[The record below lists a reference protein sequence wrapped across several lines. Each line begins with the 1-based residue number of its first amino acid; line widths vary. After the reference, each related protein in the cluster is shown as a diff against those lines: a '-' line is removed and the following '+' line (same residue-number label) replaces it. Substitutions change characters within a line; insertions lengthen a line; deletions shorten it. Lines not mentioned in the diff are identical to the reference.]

1 MNVKIHIVFR
11 VIVGLYAAAVGFLCF
26 ADFDPAFIQEQSQLL
41 HLTDK
46 DVHFLMFLPFVP
58 LMYLAFA
65 SYRWNFGKTALFSAA
80 MLVTAAA
87 VASMIE
93 LIQGQTEYRG
103 EDLWDAVAGIA
114 GAAIGMVALLVVKA
128 VILRRGRACPK
139 DRCSSGERTSES
151 AGPKNGGPKN
161 CSGGTAAAKV
171 KGAGMMAAVTLAS
184 AFLLSMTAAPETAAQ
199 NRSEFRE
206 CCDSLTARLQRR
218 TGVRSDD
225 LKLRK
230 VLRRGRQIDF
240 YFEQTL
246 GDYPWHEGDVEWFR
260 KELKSCFPKKYSGR
274 TVGEVF
280 SKRSPLKDF
289 VTPELTYDGVP
300 AKSLNRVSD
309 PAARETD
316 IVRKVGA
323 MEFSKGLEHRNIA
336 LWQSHGYYYEQSL
349 DRWEWQRAC
358 LFQTVEDMFTQ
369 SFVLPFLVPML
380 ENAGAYVMLP
390 RERDLNSAE
399 YIIDND
405 LAETSRTKGSFRAE
419 GDWKIAG
426 PGFADRTETIRDGD
440 NPFFAGTFLSAEC
453 GKKSK
458 KGTMPK
464 VLWRPEIARE
474 GEYAVYVAYRSL
486 PESTESA
493 HYTVRHLGGSS
504 EFLVNQRIGGGTWI
518 YLGTFPFGKGKDG
531 CVILDGGASGSKGVV
546 CADAVRFGGGMGNV
560 ARGGSADGGTAAT
573 GESAQ
578 VTAGE
583 NAQPDGEVSGMPR
596 FAEAARYSLQWYGAP
611 ERVWSQNEGKS
622 DYRDDYM
629 CRGIWTDWLSGGA
642 RMNRK
647 ADGLGIPID
656 LCFAFHTDAGTAAR
670 DTTIGTLAIY
680 TSVSEGK
687 TELPS
692 GERRITSREYA
703 DIVQSQIVADIRAT
717 YDQDWTRR
725 GTKDRSYL
733 ESRTPAAPSMILE
746 LLSHQNFNDMKFGLD
761 PAFRFLV
768 SRSAYKGMLKY
779 LSNRYGCPYAVQ
791 PLPVRSFAT
800 ELGDVGDNGYSVTIS
815 WCPREDRL
823 EPTAKPKG
831 YILSTRIDDGVF
843 DDGMVMKNTKAAADG
858 RISYSLKL
866 EKGHV
871 YSFRVTA
878 FNDGGKSFPSE
889 TLSVGLPKGNNAGNV
904 MIVNNFT
911 RVAAPSWIDTPEYA
925 GFDSRNGGGVDYGR
939 RINYVGEM
947 YQFRRD
953 LQWRDDDAPGF
964 GASWTDMAA
973 SLPAGNSFDYP
984 AVHGREFM
992 KLGHGFV
999 SMSSEAF
1006 EALGAND
1013 PGTDGIGTGNGD
1025 GTTAITAGSR
1035 IQVLD
1040 LICGKQGTTPRGTG
1054 KAEPMF
1060 GVFPEGLQQR
1070 LREFTEGGGC
1080 LIVSGANIGTD
1091 LGEGIYQDCVGTG
1104 AEFAAQVLGF
1114 RPMNGHGSRC
1124 GEYRWT
1130 SDGRRGATGKFY
1142 NTPNTRSYSVETP
1155 DGIVP
1160 ANTAGKT
1167 FLRYSD
1173 TGISAGVAYDGG
1185 CYRTVCV
1192 GFPIETVA
1200 DENEMKNILEY
1211 CLEFFSR

>member
-1 MNVKIHIVFR
+1 MRGKLHIAFKFV
-11 VIVGLYAAAVGFLCF
+11 VLIYAAIVGVLCF
-26 ADFDPAFIQEQSQLL
+26 ADFDPTFIQEQSQLL

-65 SYRWNFGKTALFSAA
+65 SYKWSFRKTMLFSAV
-80 MLVTAAA
+80 MLVTAVA

-114 GAAIGMVALLVVKA
+114 GAGAGMVALLAVKA
-128 VILRRGRACPK
+128 VAASRRKERPKGKVMADDGSAPAEGNGSGRSACM
-139 DRCSSGERTSES
+139 TVS
-151 AGPKNGGPKN
+151 A
-161 CSGGTAAAKV
+161 
-171 KGAGMMAAVTLAS
+171 TLAS
-184 AFLLSMTAAPETAAQ
+184 ALLLAMSTAPETAAQ
-199 NRSEFRE
+199 SRDEFKE

-230 VLRRGRQIDF
+230 VLRRGRQLDF

-246 GDYPWHEGDVEWFR
+246 GDYPWHDGDVECFR

-289 VTPELTYDGVP
+289 VTPRLTYDGVP

-309 PAARETD
+309 PAVRETD
-316 IVRKVGA
+316 IVRKVGT

-336 LWQSHGYYYEQSL
+336 LWQSHGYYYELSL

-405 LAETSRTKGSFRAE
+405 ISETSRTKGSFRVE

-426 PGFADRTETIRDGD
+426 PGFADRTEVIQDGD

-464 VLWRPEIARE
+464 AVWRPDIAQD
-474 GEYAVYVAYRSL
+474 GEYAIYVAYRSL

-493 HYTVRHLGGSS
+493 HYIVKHLGGSS

-518 YLGTFPFGKGKDG
+518 YLGTFPFDKGKDG
-531 CVILDGGASGSKGVV
+531 CVILDGGASGGKGVV

-560 ARGGSADGGTAAT
+560 ARGGSADGGTAVT
-573 GESAQ
+573 GEGAQ

-629 CRGIWTDWLSGGA
+629 CRGTWTDWLSGGS

-656 LCFAFHTDAGTAAR
+656 LSFAFHTDAGTAAR

-717 YDQDWTRR
+717 YDKDWTRR

-733 ESRTPAAPSMILE
+733 ESRTPTAPSMILE

-768 SRSAYKGMLKY
+768 SRSAYKGILKY

-800 ELGDVGDNGYSVTIS
+800 ELGTVGDDEYSATLS
-815 WCPREDRL
+815 WLPREDSL

-871 YSFRVTA
+871 YSFRITA

-889 TLSVGLPKGNNAGNV
+889 TLSVGLPKGKNAGDV
-904 MIVNNFT
+904 LIVNNFT
-911 RVAAPSWIDTPEYA
+911 RVAAPSYIDTQEYA
-925 GFDSRNGGGVDYGR
+925 GFDSRNGGGVDYIR
-939 RINYVGEM
+939 RINYIGEM

-953 LQWRDDDAPGF
+953 IQWKDDDAPGF

-1006 EALGAND
+1006 EAFGAND
-1013 PGTDGIGTGNGD
+1013 PGTNGIGTGNGD

-1070 LREFTEGGGC
+1070 MREFTEGGGC

-1091 LGEGIYQDCVGTG
+1091 LGEGIYPDGFGTG

-1114 RPMNGHGSRC
+1114 RPMNGHASRC
-1124 GEYRWT
+1124 GEYRWVGG
-1130 SDGRRGATGKFY
+1130 GRREASGKFT
-1142 NTPNTRSYSVETP
+1142 NTPNAKCYCVEAP

-1160 ANTAGKT
+1160 ANTSGRT
-1167 FLRYSD
+1167 FLRYRD
-1173 TGISAGVAYDGG
+1173 TGISAGVTYDGG
-1185 CYRTVCV
+1185 GYRTVCI
-1192 GFPIETVA
+1192 GFPIETVS
-1200 DENEMKNILEY
+1200 DEKEMRHILEY
-1211 CLEFFSR
+1211 CLDFFNK

>member
-1 MNVKIHIVFR
+1 MNVKIHIVFK
-11 VIVGLYAAAVGFLCF
+11 VIVGLYAVAIGFLCF
-26 ADFDPAFIQEQSQLL
+26 AKFDPAFIQEQSQLL

-65 SYRWNFGKTALFSAA
+65 SYKWSFRKTMLFSVV
-80 MLVTAAA
+80 MLVTAVAA
-87 VASMIE
+87 ASMIE

-114 GAAIGMVALLVVKA
+114 GAATGMAGLLA
-128 VILRRGRACPK
+128 VTAIMASRRK
-139 DRCSSGERTSES
+139 ERQ
-151 AGPKNGGPKN
+151 
-161 CSGGTAAAKV
+161 KV
-171 KGAGMMAAVTLAS
+171 KGRADGGSASAEGNGRGRSAYMTVSAALAS
-184 AFLLSMTAAPETAAQ
+184 ALLLAMTAAPDTSAQ

-206 CCDSLTARLQRR
+206 CCDSLTVRLQRR

-230 VLRRGRQIDF
+230 VLRRGRQLDF

-289 VTPELTYDGVP
+289 VTPRLTYDGAP

-390 RERDLNSAE
+390 RERDLNSEE

-405 LAETSRTKGSFRAE
+405 LSETSRTKGSFSVE

-426 PGFADRTETIRDGD
+426 PGFADKEEVIHDGD
-440 NPFFAGTFLSAEC
+440 NTFFAGTFLSAEC

-458 KGTMPK
+458 KGTSPK
-464 VLWRPEIARE
+464 AVWRPDIARE
-474 GEYAVYVAYRSL
+474 GEYAVYIAYRSL

-531 CVILDGGASGSKGVV
+531 CVVLDGGATGSKGVV
-546 CADAVRFGGGMGNV
+546 CADAVRFGGGIGNV
-560 ARGGSADGGTAAT
+560 ARGISPDGGTAAT
-573 GESAQ
+573 TESAQ
-578 VTAGE
+578 RA
-583 NAQPDGEVSGMPR
+583 AGEVSGMPR

-611 ERVWSQNEGKS
+611 ERVWSQNEGRS

-629 CRGIWTDWLSGGA
+629 CRGTWTDWLSGGS

-647 ADGLGIPID
+647 AEGLGIPID
-656 LCFAFHTDAGTAAR
+656 LSFAFHTDAGTAAR

-703 DIVQSQIVADIRAT
+703 DIVQSQIVEDIRAT
-717 YDQDWTRR
+717 YDPDWTRR

-733 ESRTPAAPSMILE
+733 ESRTPTAPSMILE

-779 LSNRYGCPYAVQ
+779 LSNRYGSPYAVQ

-800 ELGDVGDNGYSVTIS
+800 EIGDADENGYSVTLS
-815 WCPREDRL
+815 WLPREDSL
-823 EPTAKPKG
+823 EPTAKPGG
-831 YILSTRIDDGVF
+831 YILSTRLDDGVF
-843 DDGMVMKNTKAAADG
+843 DEGIVMKNMKTAADG

-889 TLSVGLPKGNNAGNV
+889 TLSVGLPKGKNAGNV
-904 MIVNNFT
+904 LIVNNFT
-911 RVAAPSWIDTPEYA
+911 RVAAPSYIDTPEYA
-925 GFDSRNGGGVDYGR
+925 GFDSRNGGGVDYIR
-939 RINYVGEM
+939 RINYIGEM

-953 LQWRDDDAPGF
+953 LQWKDDDAPGF

-973 SLPAGNSFDYP
+973 SVLAGNSFDYP

-1006 EALGAND
+1006 VASGTNNPGANQ
-1013 PGTDGIGTGNGD
+1013 I
-1025 GTTAITAGSR
+1025 
-1035 IQVLD
+1035 LD

-1054 KAEPMF
+1054 KAEPVF

-1070 LREFTEGGGC
+1070 LREFTEEGGC

-1091 LGEGIYQDCVGTG
+1091 LGEGIYQDCAGTG

-1114 RPMNGHGSRC
+1114 RPMNGHASRC
-1124 GEYRWT
+1124 GEYRWVGG
-1130 SDGRRGATGKFY
+1130 GRREAYGKFA
-1142 NTPNTRSYSVETP
+1142 NTPDSGRYCVEAP

-1160 ANTAGKT
+1160 ANTAGRT
-1167 FLRYSD
+1167 FLRYRD
-1173 TGISAGVAYDGG
+1173 TGISAGVTYDGG
-1185 CYRTVCV
+1185 GYRTVCV
-1192 GFPIETVA
+1192 GFPIETVT
-1200 DENEMKNILEY
+1200 DGTEMRRLLEY
-1211 CLEFFSR
+1211 CLEFFNK

>member
-1 MNVKIHIVFR
+1 MSHKIHIVFR

-65 SYRWNFGKTALFSAA
+65 SYRWKIGKTALFSVA

-103 EDLWDAVAGIA
+103 EDLWDAVSGIA
-114 GAAIGMVALLVVKA
+114 GAAVGMVALLVVKA
-128 VILRRGRACPK
+128 VMNWRNKR
-139 DRCSSGERTSES
+139 
-151 AGPKNGGPKN
+151 
-161 CSGGTAAAKV
+161 
-171 KGAGMMAAVTLAS
+171 KGAVTALAATL
-184 AFLLSMTAAPETAAQ
+184 LLSMTAVPDMAAQ
-199 NRSEFRE
+199 SRGEFRE

-230 VLRRGRQIDF
+230 VLRRGGQLDF
-240 YFEQTL
+240 YFDQTL

-260 KELKSCFPKKYSGR
+260 KELKSCFPKKYAGR

-289 VTPELTYDGVP
+289 VTPRLTYDGAP

-309 PAARETD
+309 QAARETD

-323 MEFSKGLEHRNIA
+323 MEFSKGLKHRNIA

-390 RERDLNSAE
+390 RERDFNRTE

-405 LAETSRTKGSFRAE
+405 LSETSRTKGSFRVE

-426 PGFADRTETIRDGD
+426 PGFADKEEVIHDGD

-453 GKKSK
+453 VSKPK
-458 KGTMPK
+458 KGTAPK
-464 VLWRPEIARE
+464 AVWRPEIAKE
-474 GEYAVYVAYRSL
+474 GEYAVYIAYRSL
-486 PESTESA
+486 PESTDSA
-493 HYTVRHLGGSS
+493 HYTVRHLGGAS

-531 CVILDGGASGSKGVV
+531 CVVLDCGTSGGKGIV

-560 ARGGSADGGTAAT
+560 ARGISSDGSTAAT
-573 GESAQ
+573 AESAQ
-578 VTAGE
+578 QTAAGR
-583 NAQPDGEVSGMPR
+583 AQRAATESKQQAGEVSGMPR

-629 CRGIWTDWLSGGA
+629 CRGTWTDWLSGGS

-647 ADGLGIPID
+647 AEGLGIPID
-656 LCFAFHTDAGTAAR
+656 LSFAFHTDAGIAAR

-717 YDQDWTRR
+717 YDPDWTRR

-746 LLSHQNFNDMKFGLD
+746 LLSHQNFTDMKFGLD

-768 SRSAYKGMLKY
+768 SRSVYKGMLKY

-800 ELGDVGDNGYSVTIS
+800 ELGIVGDNEYSLTIS
-815 WCPREDRL
+815 WLPREDSL

-843 DDGMVMKNTKAAADG
+843 DDGTVMKNTKTAADG
-858 RISYSLKL
+858 RVSYSLKL
-866 EKGHV
+866 EKGRV

-889 TLSVGLPKGNNAGNV
+889 TLSVGLPKGKNAGNV
-904 MIVNNFT
+904 LIVNNFT
-911 RVAAPSWIDTPEYA
+911 RVAAPSYIDTPEYA
-925 GFDSRNGGGVDYGR
+925 GFDSRNGGGVDYGK
-939 RINYVGEM
+939 RINYIGEM
-947 YQFRRD
+947 YQFRRG
-953 LQWRDDDAPGF
+953 LQWKDDDAPGF

-973 SLPAGNSFDYP
+973 SLLAGNSFDYP
-984 AVHGREFM
+984 AVHGREFL
-992 KLGHGFV
+992 KRGRGFV

-1006 EALGAND
+1006 EALGAT
-1013 PGTDGIGTGNGD
+1013 PGNSYGT
-1025 GTTAITAGSR
+1025 AAGR
-1035 IQVLD
+1035 AGFPVLD
-1040 LICGKQGTTPRGTG
+1040 LLCGKQGTTPRGTG
-1054 KAEPMF
+1054 KVEPMF
-1060 GVFPEGLQQR
+1060 EVFPDALQGR

-1080 LIVSGANIGTD
+1080 VIVSGANIGTD
-1091 LGEGIYQDCVGTG
+1091 LVEGIYQDCTGPG
-1104 AEFAAQVLGF
+1104 AEFAAQILGYK
-1114 RPMNGHGSRC
+1114 PMNGHASRS
-1124 GEYRWT
+1124 GEYRWVGE
-1130 SDGRRGATGKFY
+1130 GRREASGKFM
-1142 NTPNTRSYSVETP
+1142 NTPGTECYCVEAP

-1160 ANTAGKT
+1160 ANTAGRT
-1167 FLRYSD
+1167 FLRYKD
-1173 TGISAGVAYDGG
+1173 TGISAGVTYDGG
-1185 CYRTVCV
+1185 NYKTVCI
-1192 GFPIETVA
+1192 GFPIETVT
-1200 DENEMKNILEY
+1200 DGKEMRHILEY
-1211 CLEFFSR
+1211 CLDFFNK

>member
-1 MNVKIHIVFR
+1 MNGNKIHIVFK
-11 VIVGLYAAAVGFLCF
+11 VIVGIYAATVGFLCF
-26 ADFDPAFIQEQSQLL
+26 AEFDPSFIQEQSQLL

-58 LMYLAFA
+58 LMHLAFA
-65 SYRWNFGKTALFSAA
+65 SPSWNIRKTLRFSGA
-80 MLVTAAA
+80 MFITAVA

-93 LIQGQTEYRG
+93 LVQGQTEYRG

-114 GAAIGMVALLVVKA
+114 GAATGMAGLLGVKSVMA
-128 VILRRGRACPK
+128 RRRKRHPEEKGSANEK
-139 DRCSSGERTSES
+139 TSSG
-151 AGPKNGGPKN
+151 
-161 CSGGTAAAKV
+161 SGNEKGALMTTGTALFSV
-171 KGAGMMAAVTLAS
+171 LM
-184 AFLLSMTAAPETAAQ
+184 LSMLITPDTSAQ
-199 NRSEFRE
+199 RRSEFKN
-206 CCDSLTARLQRR
+206 CCDSLTIRVQKR
-218 TGVRSDD
+218 TGVCSDT

-230 VLRRGRQIDF
+230 VLRRGNVLDF
-240 YFEQTL
+240 YFDRTL
-246 GDYPWHEGDVEWFR
+246 GDYPWHSGDIGWFR
-260 KELKSCFPKKYSGR
+260 KELKDCLPKKYSGHV
-274 TVGEVF
+274 VGEVF
-280 SKRSPLKDF
+280 SSRTPIKDLI
-289 VTPELTYDGVP
+289 TPRLTYDGMGV
-300 AKSLNRVSD
+300 KSLNRVTD
-309 PAARETD
+309 PTKKGGD
-316 IVRKVGA
+316 IVRKIG
-323 MEFSKGLEHRNIA
+323 ETNFSKGLGHRNIA

-369 SFVLPFLVPML
+369 SFVLQFLVPML

-390 RERDLNSAE
+390 RERDLNRAE

-405 LAETSRTKGSFRAE
+405 LPETSRAKGSFHAE
-419 GDWKIAG
+419 GDWKIGG
-426 PGFADRTETIRDGD
+426 PGFADKTEVIHDGD

-453 GKKSK
+453 GKGAKAGSVPRV
-458 KGTMPK
+458 T
-464 VLWRPEIARE
+464 WRPEIAE
-474 GEYAVYVAYRSL
+474 NGEYAVYIAYRSL
-486 PESTESA
+486 PESTDA
-493 HYTVRHLGGSS
+493 ARYTVRHRGGST

-518 YLGTFPFGKGKDG
+518 YLGTFSFCRGNDG
-531 CVILDGGASGSKGVV
+531 CVTLDGVASGSEGII

-560 ARGGSADGGTAAT
+560 ARGISCDRTSVNR
-573 GESAQ
+573 EDSERQ
-578 VTAGE
+578 VET
-583 NAQPDGEVSGMPR
+583 SGMPR

-629 CRGIWTDWLSGGA
+629 CRGTWTDWLSGGA
-642 RMNRK
+642 LMNRK

-904 MIVNNFT
+904 LIVNNFT